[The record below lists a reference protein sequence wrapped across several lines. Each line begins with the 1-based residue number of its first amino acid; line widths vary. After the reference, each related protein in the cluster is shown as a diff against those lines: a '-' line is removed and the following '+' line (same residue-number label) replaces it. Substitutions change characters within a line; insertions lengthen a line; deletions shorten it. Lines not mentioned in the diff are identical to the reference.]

1 MSQNTWF
8 GTPESDVRNWSLYPA
23 ISDVDVA
30 SNDANRINETKTQ
43 VLVMDG
49 SLQPPAWKATTG
61 GNDTNLYR
69 ISGDFAGS
77 MRITDDVNN
86 PLATKGFLL
95 DSDVN
100 VPTLNL
106 AGNTL
111 SLKAKDPDT
120 DPTGVTEKVLSSVNL
135 TGANFF
141 KGGQ

>member
-1 MSQNTWF
+1 MAQNTWF

-30 SNDANRINETKTQ
+30 TNNVESTNIVKTQ
-43 VLVMDG
+43 NLVMDG
-49 SLQPPAWKATTG
+49 SVNPPDWKATTG

-86 PLATKGFLL
+86 PLTTKGFLL

-120 DPTGVTEKVLSSVNL
+120 DPTGVTEKTLSSVNL